1 MCEGA
6 ELIFKS
12 EYKVSRYHDM
22 KSLQTYCKI
31 KTLQARVET
40 SPGVAQPLPPTSIPK
55 KPGPGDGGDDGGVGG
70 EDGGDNVASLLPQK
84 IIYKKHASYV
94 FTVAGGISD
103 NNITMIF
110 LTRGLTGSA
119 A

>member
-12 EYKVSRYHDM
+12 EYKVSRFDDM
-22 KSLQTYCKI
+22 KSLQTFCKI

-55 KPGPGDGGDDGGVGG
+55 KPGPGDGGGGGVGG
-70 EDGGDNVASLLPQK
+70 EDGGDNVA
-84 IIYKKHASYV
+84 
-94 FTVAGGISD
+94 
-103 NNITMIF
+103 
-110 LTRGLTGSA
+110 
-119 A
+119 